1 MLSKVNKNEHILFFK
16 SQKNWLNTPA
26 ALSYRTPAHT
36 QHKHTDK
43 PICIH
48 TQHLVSQSQSQKS
61 PTIVS
66 KEHYY
71 SVKGALLLCQSL
83 MPWNTGTHNF
93 DVNIPQL
100 LVVLLGVRSY
110 NDRAIYHEPP
120 VTPLTQISEFVGHKP
135 PFTPLTQISE
145 FVGIGKTDPG
155 YRLDVH
161 GTINATQLRVNGVF
175 TGGQWTTSEGN
186 IIYYNSNII
195 MYNRSIIK
203 LVM

>member
-1 MLSKVNKNEHILFFK
+1 
-16 SQKNWLNTPA
+16 
-26 ALSYRTPAHT
+26 
-36 QHKHTDK
+36 
-43 PICIH
+43 
-48 TQHLVSQSQSQKS
+48 
-61 PTIVS
+61 
-66 KEHYY
+66 
-71 SVKGALLLCQSL
+71 

-120 VTPLTQISEFVGHKP
+120 VTPLTQIFKFVGHKP

-195 MYNRSIIK
+195 MYNRGIIK